1 VKTFRVRFTVRRLMV
16 VVAILA
22 ALLASFEAGRR
33 WERMGSGVTIPAT
46 PYLADDVSAG
56 PPAPSLPGVR

>member
-1 VKTFRVRFTVRRLMV
+1 MV
-16 VVAILA
+16 AVAILS

-46 PYLADDVSAG
+46 PYLADIVSVG
-56 PPAPSLPGVR
+56 PPAPSVPSVR